1 MMKRWKKTL
10 TLLLALVMLLSLCVS
25 GFAAGIFEIDSK
37 TAPSAAEQKPKDTLE
52 DGELYAYTRVT
63 GDPLPSSEFT
73 VELAAIGQQ
82 YKTPTTTTQR
92 HNIVFLMDVSN
103 SMEGS
108 RMTNMVSAANS
119 VAEAL
124 LKGDNKLAVV
134 TFAQTAR
141 TERQLSDT
149 GVYFTEESGVR
160 VTNKDVIR
168 VTLRKSYD
176 NDNGGTNIQAAFIE
190 AYNILKDAN
199 DSDAV
204 PVIILLSDGAP
215 TYYFNNIASLSKEQT
230 QQGTGSA
237 SATVNVV
244 HTIAQAAYIKALMP
258 KLKIYSIPFSLS
270 TTDRD
275 YSYATATLNPTDANI
290 SKLSTTT
297 FRNTWNSLVD
307 SVPSEHRSRM
317 SKDYITA
324 SYSAKNSASSLS
336 DALRNIIEHMNF
348 QKPFA
353 ETTGED
359 GELTDSSYLWARY
372 QIGKGYILAGDT
384 VTVQLGDLAYAFT
397 RIGEDFVLQTDD
409 APDAGVEKVQIRLT
423 DSGLLEWKVPAS
435 VLPCRV
441 PSGEQGERTAAPIVL
456 RFKLAFDLT
465 ADGLREDTDYPTS
478 TSCQYFFWP
487 SADNPYYYGETQ
499 VESRSYTYTTET
511 YYAAQ
516 FHQPS
521 SGNPALR
528 GFATAASEA
537 DLENGY
543 IDGADSLQ
551 IENYTKRY
559 NYQTWQ
565 YEPDTL
571 RVKYG
576 GKSVSFN
583 TFLQRTASAVIYY
596 DSNKKY
602 SSTESYTIQSFSDG
616 LSTFSDARVTKAET
630 SSSNDT
636 MPTLTVSYDNG
647 KRSVVFTDVSF
658 VKSTKSYTVKA
669 QLTRTKSGKSTTT
682 TLDWFE
688 IDGQRIDTSK
698 VSYSVT
704 GNNDKK
710 LTVTFTYNGQQYAF
724 NNVDLQVTGN
734 NGSVTRT
741 ISAVYTEE
749 LSQRR
754 GAPEQ
759 KYYYTQ
765 ATVSE
770 VVAPEFRIENGDFA
784 ILVNGGSV
792 EIHKKDSIVSIEP
805 VDGGYVVKKDID
817 GDLYTYTYTAGP
829 SGKTYSKNVTRQNT
843 RGMVDGKVTIT
854 SNPVGII
861 RLKVGMTAEEIA
873 GAVGAKVTLR
883 STFGNGTTP
892 ASRLGERTVA
902 DIYLYFTVSD
912 TIAAPEFTLDSTDV
926 PIKSFAVTD
935 FARKS
940 GGAYVSQGSSIP
952 SALGPGEYRIRYR
965 IEFDTP
971 TTEYTWVRFTRLA
984 FKWNGYGGLLNHN
997 PDYANQ
1003 KVRVSFDTSKGH

>member
-82 YKTPTTTTQR
+82 YKTTTTTTQR

-435 VLPCRV
+435 ALPCRV
-441 PSGEQGERTAAPIVL
+441 PGGVDEENPVDPIVL

-528 GFATAASEA
+528 GFAMAASEA

-543 IDGADSLQ
+543 IDGAGSLKVDKFTTQ
-551 IENYTKRY
+551 Y
-559 NYQTWQ
+559 NSKTRQN
-565 YEPDTL
+565 EPALL

-576 GKSVSFN
+576 GKDIDFT
-583 TFLQRTASAVIYY
+583 TFSQRTASAEMAY
-596 DSNKKY
+596 DPARPEASQY
-602 SSTESYTIQSFSDG
+602 AVQSFSDG
-616 LSTFSDARVTKAET
+616 RRAFSDARVTKAENKSGNQRT
-630 SSSNDT
+630 V
-636 MPTLTVSYDNG
+636 TVSYDNG
-647 KRSVVFTDVSF
+647 KRSVVFENVKFEELQREIEVKAEITKTTRYLIFTEYTINWVQIGDTLDNNPSVSNLDVSLESLF
-658 VKSTKSYTVKA
+658 GSTY
-669 QLTRTKSGKSTTT
+669 
-682 TLDWFE
+682 
-688 IDGQRIDTSK
+688 
-698 VSYSVT
+698 
-704 GNNDKK
+704 
-710 LTVTFTYNGQQYAF
+710 TVTFKYKGETYKF
-724 NNVDLQVTGN
+724 TGVN
-734 NGSVTRT
+734 LSGTSVTRVMT
-741 ISAVYTEE
+741 AVVKEG
-749 LSQRR
+749 LNVFQA
-754 GAPEQ
+754 APEQ
-759 KYYYTQ
+759 GYYYAQ
-765 ATVSE
+765 AAVTE
-770 VVAPEFRIENGDFA
+770 PLAPEFRIENGDFA
-784 ILVNGGSV
+784 ILVNGGPV